1 MRILK
6 IVSALNNYRFFRDT
20 PSFYCGFKIAHVAAR
35 NCITFP
41 IGSLYVGGLGAC
53 FIQEAYLR
61 PKKTTITEPVRRCF
75 TIRFPVTE
83 SRKSPSFQSSK
94 KSPETLTI
102 FYGWTLTR
110 SICRIRIVLTGP
122 SQIKVTCLLLVKHR
136 YYRLSRAVS

>member
-1 MRILK
+1 MVLLDRKSLKKCVRFEFKSSALHKTQMRILK
-6 IVSALNNYRFFRDT
+6 SIPTLNNYRFFRDT

-75 TIRFPVTE
+75 TISFPVTE

-102 FYGWTLTR
+102 F
-110 SICRIRIVLTGP
+110 C
-122 SQIKVTCLLLVKHR
+122 
-136 YYRLSRAVS
+136 